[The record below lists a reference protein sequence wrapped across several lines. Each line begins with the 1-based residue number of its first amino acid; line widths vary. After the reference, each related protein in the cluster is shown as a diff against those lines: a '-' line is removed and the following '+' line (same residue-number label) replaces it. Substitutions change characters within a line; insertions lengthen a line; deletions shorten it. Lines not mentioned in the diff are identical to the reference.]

1 METINMVNVLPN
13 LAILLETGLLVTA
26 FLIAVTSSI
35 SRVVRT
41 YRLQSLGLALV
52 TGLAALQQL
61 LSGAAE
67 AGFLGLI
74 VVLPLVL
81 AGGVHYLLARA
92 TAHYGPAPQRSSR
105 AMVREAERVWRDTSE
120 KSVTVHLFDVGAFLG
135 LVAFAFL
142 VAYQIFPV
150 QSEEA
155 DQIGLMVSLSLHLT
169 GLYNMVFKR
178 DIISQIIGLL
188 VMDHGLYL
196 AVVKVVPIPELA
208 TFFVISLYFYT
219 LITMAILVFLLPQVR
234 RVTGE
239 IDLDEIARRSGLKG

>member
-1 METINMVNVLPN
+1 MGTINMVDVLRN

-35 SRVVRT
+35 SRVIRA
-41 YRLQSLGLALV
+41 YRLQSLVLALV
-52 TGLAALQQL
+52 TGLVALQQL

-74 VVLPLVL
+74 VLLPLAL
-81 AGGVHYLLARA
+81 AGGVRYLLARA
-92 TAHYGPAPQRSSR
+92 TAHYGPAPQRSIR
-105 AMVREAERVWRDTSE
+105 AMEREAERVWRNASE
-120 KSVTVHLFDVGAFLG
+120 KSVTVRLFDVGAFLG

-178 DIISQIIGLL
+178 DIISQILGLL
-188 VMDHGLYL
+188 IMDHGLYL

-239 IDLDEIARRSGLKG
+239 IDLDEIARRSELKG

>member
-1 METINMVNVLPN
+1 MGTINMVDVLRN

-35 SRVVRT
+35 SRVIRA
-41 YRLQSLGLALV
+41 YRLQSLVLALV
-52 TGLAALQQL
+52 TGLVALQQL

-74 VVLPLVL
+74 VLLPLAL
-81 AGGVHYLLARA
+81 AGGVRYLLARA
-92 TAHYGPAPQRSSR
+92 TAHYGPAPQRSIR
-105 AMVREAERVWRDTSE
+105 AMEREAERVWRNASE
-120 KSVTVHLFDVGAFLG
+120 KSVTVRLFDVGAFLG

-178 DIISQIIGLL
+178 DLISQILGLL
-188 VMDHGLYL
+188 IMDHGLYL

-239 IDLDEIARRSGLKG
+239 IDLDEIARRSELKG

>member
-1 METINMVNVLPN
+1 MAMLTMVGVLRD

-35 SRVVRT
+35 ARVIGL

-61 LSGAAE
+61 LLGAAE

-74 VVLPLVL
+74 VLLPLAL
-81 AGGVHYLLARA
+81 AGSVRYLLARA
-92 TAHYGPAPQRSSR
+92 TAYYGAMPHRSGR
-105 AMVREAERVWRDTSE
+105 AMQREAERVWRDASE
-120 KSVTVHLFDVGAFLG
+120 KSVTVRLLDVGAFLG

-188 VMDHGLYL
+188 IMDHGLYL

-234 RVTGE
+234 RMTGE
-239 IDLDEIARRSGLKG
+239 INLDEIARRSELKG